1 MLVIANLDAEAE
13 IAGITLPE
21 RTLRVASALGTLL
34 RVLATDDDL
43 LWTPR
48 PVDPA
53 RMPAVA
59 GLARPRLVSGSL
71 DAHAAERR
79 NAWADTPRCR
89 SDSPFARVAHRGFG
103 LARARELGVTLP
115 GSRLLRSPG
124 ELRDHLAAG
133 GADLAPA
140 GRWVLKA
147 PWSAA
152 GRWRLFDDADDER
165 IARFFARFG
174 EGLFEPWLRRTS
186 DGGVSAEVTLDGDV
200 RVVGAHAQIVE
211 AAGRFRGI
219 GPIREADS
227 REAEIVTEVGRALF
241 REGHVG
247 PFGIDSW
254 CGMDREGRAREN
266 PLGEVNPRLT
276 MGRPGPRDPRASRP
290 GAAARGPGDPGGP
303 DRPADPPGGPPRLDR
318 GLGRV
323 TGHLTEYGARHSFAR
338 HLTEYGARQVRQALT
353 PGTWPRWRRRGLVVH
368 ARLRTSASA
377 GS

>member
-276 MGRPGPRDPRASRP
+276 MGRL
-290 GAAARGPGDPGGP
+290 AREI
-303 DRPADPPGGPPRLDR
+303 L
-318 GLGRV
+318 
-323 TGHLTEYGARHSFAR
+323 
-338 HLTEYGARQVRQALT
+338 
-353 PGTWPRWRRRGLVVH
+353 
-368 ARLRTSASA
+368 ARLGGERLLVGREIPEGPTVLPILLA
-377 GS
+377 GLHDSTAAWVE